1 MSERIEPVDFDRD
14 TGHFFQAARE
24 GRLVYRACRTC
35 GRGLHMPTQFCGGC
49 GGRDTEWR
57 DAAGTGTLFSW
68 TTVMQGVHPGYPAP
82 YTIVQVALDEA
93 PEVRYLGSIPGE
105 VELCAGQPMR
115 VVFDERSRE
124 SGLPQWRPATAD
136 EAASGR

>member
-14 TGHFFQAARE
+14 TGYFFQAARE
-24 GRLVYRACRTC
+24 GRLVFRACRSC
-35 GRGLHMPTQFCGGC
+35 GAGLHMPTQFCGRC
-49 GGRDTEWR
+49 GSRDTEWR
-57 DAAGTGTLFSW
+57 EAAGTGTLYSW
-68 TTVMQGVHPGYPAP
+68 TTVKQTVHPAYPAP

-115 VVFDERSRE
+115 VVFDDRARV
-124 SGLPQWRPATAD
+124 SGLPQWRPAH
-136 EAASGR
+136 EPPG

>member
-14 TGHFFQAARE
+14 TGYFFQAARE
-24 GRLVYRACRTC
+24 GRLVFRACRSC
-35 GRGLHMPTQFCGGC
+35 GAGLHMPTQFCGRC
-49 GGRDTEWR
+49 GSRDTEWR
-57 DAAGTGTLFSW
+57 EAAGTGTLYSW
-68 TTVMQGVHPGYPAP
+68 TTVVQSAHPAYPAP

-115 VVFDERSRE
+115 VVFDDRARV
-124 SGLPQWRPATAD
+124 SGLPQWRPAH
-136 EAASGR
+136 EPPG